1 MMGDISAKTV
11 ITNRFSV
18 LLKILEAENIKELA
32 DEYYSLMLSSH
43 KLIKGA
49 LKLLRRL
56 KSEGYKLYITTNGY
70 PEFQYKRIKD
80 ARIANF
86 FDGIFIS
93 EEIDL
98 RKPTPAFYKYV
109 FNRVPESKLSN
120 ILIIGDAQ
128 TSDILGGI
136 NAGIDTCWYN
146 PKGRKGRYRPT
157 YQIKTYEEL
166 EKIL

>member
-1 MMGDISAKTV
+1 MNKRYNILLFDLDDTLLDFTGDEKKAISTVLERHGLPCGEDVLEAYYNLDNWQTFMMGDISAKTV

-86 FDGIFIS
+86 FDGIFS
-93 EEIDL
+93 P
-98 RKPTPAFYKYV
+98 RK
-109 FNRVPESKLSN
+109 
-120 ILIIGDAQ
+120 LI
-128 TSDILGGI
+128 
-136 NAGIDTCWYN
+136 
-146 PKGRKGRYRPT
+146 
-157 YQIKTYEEL
+157 
-166 EKIL
+166 